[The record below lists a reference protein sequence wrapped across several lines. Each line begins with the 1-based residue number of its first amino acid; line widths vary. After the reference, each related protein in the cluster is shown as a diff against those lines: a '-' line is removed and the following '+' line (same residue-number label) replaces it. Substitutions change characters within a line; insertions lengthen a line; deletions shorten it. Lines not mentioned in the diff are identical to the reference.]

1 MWDIAFSPD
10 PAQTFL
16 IVPDGTNQQI
26 WILRRDTL
34 EVVSVF
40 GRAGHWAGQFYGA
53 HNIASDREGNLYITE
68 TYEGKRVQK
77 FVYKGLG
84 APTPPTFPL
93 TQKAAK
99 CQRASAKVGCLAPTL
114 APLAP
119 GTPGT
124 LLLPRPAA
132 GRIRHAGGLEL
143 LLELLQ
149 LGFERPQLRQSRR
162 SAPSLATV

>member
-1 MWDIAFSPD
+1 MREGFVAKQTLGSGSVWDIAFSPD

-53 HNIASDREGNLYITE
+53 HNIASDRAGNLYITE

-84 APTPPTFPL
+84 PATLPTFP
-93 TQKAAK
+93 
-99 CQRASAKVGCLAPTL
+99 
-114 APLAP
+114 
-119 GTPGT
+119 
-124 LLLPRPAA
+124 
-132 GRIRHAGGLEL
+132 
-143 LLELLQ
+143 
-149 LGFERPQLRQSRR
+149 
-162 SAPSLATV
+162 